1 MIGALIRNNVE
12 WIILC
17 RIELCLRI
25 RLENQFQLRGVLVIL
40 ERYIYPS
47 CG

>member
-1 MIGALIRNNVE
+1 MIGALIRNIVE
-12 WIILC
+12 WIILYGF
-17 RIELCLRI
+17 ELCLRI